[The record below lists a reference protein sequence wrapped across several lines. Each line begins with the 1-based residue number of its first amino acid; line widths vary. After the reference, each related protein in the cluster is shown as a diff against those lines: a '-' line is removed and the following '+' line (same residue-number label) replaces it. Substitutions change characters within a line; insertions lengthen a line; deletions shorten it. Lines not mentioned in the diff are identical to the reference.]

1 MGFTVEVCSTKTALN
16 HAAPIGK
23 VINIFQSM
31 VRQLGR
37 DEVRIQ
43 E

>member
-1 MGFTVEVCSTKTALN
+1 MGFTVEVCATKAARN
-16 HAAPIGK
+16 HAATIGK

-31 VRQLGR
+31 VRQLGW
-37 DEVRIQ
+37 DEIRIQ